1 MPFYADRPALDT
13 LGLNDLHIA
22 HLDVP
27 TIGQG
32 VAGAEKTD
40 NDYILGRRPAYIPYS
55 SAGALLEHP
64 LFLQLYDRGI
74 VHGPE
79 GRWLRLYKRHDLAP
93 PEGWAPIEDQ

>member
-1 MPFYADRPALDT
+1 M
-13 LGLNDLHIA
+13 
-22 HLDVP
+22 P

-40 NDYILGRRPAYIPYS
+40 NDYILSRRPAYIPYS

-64 LFLQLYDRGI
+64 QFLQLYDRGI

-93 PEGWAPIEDQ
+93 PESWAPIEDQ